1 MMNIT
6 EARLNG
12 IKWLLPNYHGLTMK
26 AFFENLVFFSFSLF
40 ICTVTVYSA
49 AGVDPFKQA
58 NALSN
63 QTEIKR

>member
-1 MMNIT
+1 
-6 EARLNG
+6 
-12 IKWLLPNYHGLTMK
+12 MK
-26 AFFENLVFFSFSLF
+26 AFLANLVFFSFSLF